1 MLNNIHINLEEELH
15 TKPNPTNTIKLK
27 LILNQY
33 NIAFLI
39 LEALD
44 FKKASYTGIHFTMLL
59 SPDISDKL
67 NKEQN

>member
-1 MLNNIHINLEEELH
+1 MIYINLEEELH
-15 TKPNPTNTIKLK
+15 TKLNPMNTITLN

-44 FKKASYTGIHFTMLL
+44 FKSQVILEFIYLCCYFLTLL
-59 SPDISDKL
+59 TS
-67 NKEQN
+67 